1 MSSQQVHKGM
11 DMKLAIYHE
20 NSSLASS
27 AHADPRASNYPEEGV
42 FDQIRRQAT
51 ILREEVRK
59 DR

>member
-1 MSSQQVHKGM
+1 M